1 MNTYVEGTYATV
13 EDALRAVDTLIMRGH
28 DADSITLISNRSHH
42 EEQLETVD
50 ITVKKKAYLTERDKD
65 HLGKHMEDLEDG
77 RFVVQITKNNSEDK
91 KQSEDVAPLTSE
103 NGSVTEDAEILE
115 DVRNSDMGP
124 GSNRTNSEIGYSSD
138 LKTPEETPLDNGPN
152 RSL

>member
-50 ITVKKKAYLTERDKD
+50 ITVKKKADLTERDKD
-65 HLGKHMEDLEDG
+65 DLGKHIEDLEDG
-77 RFVVQITKNNSEDK
+77 RFVVQVTENISADK
-91 KQSEDVAPLTSE
+91 KQSADVDR
-103 NGSVTEDAEILE
+103 GSDSKVTEDAELLE

-138 LKTPEETPLDNGPN
+138 LKTPDETPLDNGPN